1 MNNKNE
7 NVICPI
13 CEYPVDKCQCMFDGD
28 AHPDRSKKN
37 EVVRQHLYFFTP
49 EQQRHVID
57 LEKRMRI
64 SYGDARK
71 NGAMMKLKLLM
82 SYGSPADNSCP
93 ICYNP
98 FDDCECHFN
107 VFLYTNDDALVVM
120 DHLYLFNPE
129 QQRHIINLQKEN
141 FITYADREKNKILC
155 DIESKY
161 RAAHRTF
168 RKNYKDS
175 SKTIRSDF
183 GEKL

>member
-13 CEYPVDKCQCMFDGD
+13 CEYPVDQCQCMFDGD
-28 AHPDRSKKN
+28 AHPDRLKKN

-49 EQQRHVID
+49 EQQKHVVD

-64 SYGDARK
+64 SYGDAGK

-82 SYGSPADNSCP
+82 GYGSPADDSCP

-107 VFLYTNDDALVVM
+107 VFWCTDDDALVIM

-129 QQRHIINLQKEN
+129 QQRHVINLQKEN
-141 FITYADREKNKILC
+141 FITYADREKNKILWN
-155 DIESKY
+155 IESKY
-161 RAAHRTF
+161 RGAHRFF
-168 RKNYKDS
+168 RKNYKES
-175 SKTIRSDF
+175 SKTIRIDF
-183 GEKL
+183 GEKF